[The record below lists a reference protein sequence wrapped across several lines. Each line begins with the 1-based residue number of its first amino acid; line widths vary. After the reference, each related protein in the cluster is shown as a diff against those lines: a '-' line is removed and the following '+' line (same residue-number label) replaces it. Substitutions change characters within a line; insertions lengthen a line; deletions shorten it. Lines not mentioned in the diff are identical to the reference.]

1 MNDVRDRSHRLNRA
15 TGIARHG
22 RLGRRH
28 PLRSVTKV
36 LSGVAAVA
44 LVSTASVAA
53 IAAKQVTDDFGD
65 GVAIQGQPA
74 AKAHDTEL
82 SSYEGGFN
90 VLVVGT
96 DNDPAQGTDY
106 GERDA
111 TLNDVTILLHVS
123 ADHSNATAV
132 SIPRDLVTP
141 IPACQKPD
149 GSGSTPAMAA
159 QPINSAWGD
168 GGLNCVVQTVQGLTG
183 LPIQYSAAV
192 SFKGVIEMSNA
203 IGGVP
208 VCVAQPIHDRY
219 TGLDLPA
226 GTNTLQ
232 GDQALAFLRTRH
244 GVGDGS
250 DLGRISSQQVFLSS
264 LLRTVQSNDTL
275 TSPPTL
281 YKLARAAASNMQL
294 SQSLNDVGTMVQMGR
309 ALQDLPLSQVNFVQ
323 YPGTTGG
330 TGVYAGK
337 VQPTTALADQLFAK
351 IEADQSFSL
360 GADSTGIGSE
370 QAPAT
375 AAPPPRRHR
384 PRRRPRPPSR
394 VGSARIISARGA
406 VVGRHDRRPAGAVR
420 RSADLLARVRLLTGL
435 ANGPAQAPGC
445 PGRSGAGVAEPERG
459 RGPGPRPLSV
469 PLRAPRDRARRARI
483 EWERRPVL
491 CRDCEGEPRNV
502 IVASR

>member
-375 AAPPPRRHR
+375 AAPAAPAAPSTPSAPAPSASAPSASAPPAS
-384 PRRRPRPPSR
+384 PAPAAPS
-394 VGSARIISARGA
+394 
-406 VVGRHDRRPAGAVR
+406 
-420 RSADLLARVRLLTGL
+420 SADTIDGL
-435 ANGPAQAPGC
+435 QGQSADQQTC
-445 PGRSGAGVAEPERG
+445 S
-459 RGPGPRPLSV
+459 
-469 PLRAPRDRARRARI
+469 RAF
-483 EWERRPVL
+483 
-491 CRDCEGEPRNV
+491 G
-502 IVASR
+502 S